1 MWRTGR
7 RLYEAAMKV
16 YMTKLPALLLP
27 VVILGAITSGR
38 PATSERS
45 KAMRESQSPQVI
57 LAYDN
62 TGDFGPQMPGTK
74 TAGWQEAINYCVEH
88 ARDLYVKGGWGGRTA
103 IYHVADTIRIPAT
116 QDFRIDGGVYVVN
129 WIGPAEKDLLVVDSG
144 MDCHYTFGI
153 LVYGGLGAALRI
165 KPENPVPIDK
175 FAVFVDSEIR
185 ASSIADPHPF
195 QRGERKG
202 GAGVVFDTTKAQIAH
217 CDFYLTAV
225 LNFATCIET
234 PGAGGDF
241 AHNRITCM
249 HLHTNADKST
259 LLRLGAKSVQNTIKL
274 GIGVD
279 QGATEVK
286 GVDVFGANNALEL
299 TTRGGFP
306 RGNDLIF
313 EQPAAGNQV
322 NLIRGRKPSDPADLV
337 TDRAAVATNQM
348 TWTGAPAP
356 IRTIEV
362 SAGTFVYTQR
372 LYPAV
377 VSVIGGEATAL
388 SLVRGDA
395 TVEYPPSEPHEITM
409 SVGDQLHIASRRP
422 ARLRVIPLKVR

>member
-1 MWRTGR
+1 
-7 RLYEAAMKV
+7 MKM
-16 YMTKLPALLLP
+16 YMTRLRALLVP
-27 VVILGAITSGR
+27 VVLLGTLTSDIFAAPR
-38 PATSERS
+38 ET
-45 KAMRESQSPQVI
+45 KTMRESQSPQVI
-57 LAYDN
+57 LAYDD
-62 TGDFGPQMPGTK
+62 TGDFGPQTPGTK

-116 QDFRIDGGVYVVN
+116 QDFRIDGGVYVLN
-129 WIGPAEKDLLVVDSG
+129 WIGAADKDLLVVDSG

-165 KPENPVPIDK
+165 RPENPVPIDK
-175 FAVFVDSEIR
+175 FAVFVDSEIK

-202 GAGVVFDTTKAQIAH
+202 GAGVAFDTTKAPIAH
-217 CDFYLTAV
+217 CDFYFTAI

-234 PGAGGDF
+234 PHAGGDF

-249 HLHTNADKST
+249 HLHTNADRST
-259 LLRLGAKSVQNTIKL
+259 LLKLGGKSVQNTIKL

-286 GVDVFGANNALEL
+286 GVDVFGANNVLEL

-313 EQPAAGNQV
+313 EQPADGNQV
-322 NLIRGRKPSDPADLV
+322 NLIQGRKPFDPADLV
-337 TDRAAVATNQM
+337 TDRAAVPTNQI
-348 TWTGAPAP
+348 TWTGPPAP
-356 IRTIEV
+356 IRTTEV
-362 SAGTFVYTQR
+362 PAGTFVYTQR
-372 LYPAV
+372 LYPAA
-377 VSVIGGEATAL
+377 VSVIGGEVTAL
-388 SLVRGDA
+388 SLVRGDV
-395 TVEYPPSEPHEITM
+395 TVKYSPSDPREITM
-409 SVGDQLHIASRRP
+409 SVGDRLHIASRSP
-422 ARLRVIPLKVR
+422 ATLRVIPLKVR